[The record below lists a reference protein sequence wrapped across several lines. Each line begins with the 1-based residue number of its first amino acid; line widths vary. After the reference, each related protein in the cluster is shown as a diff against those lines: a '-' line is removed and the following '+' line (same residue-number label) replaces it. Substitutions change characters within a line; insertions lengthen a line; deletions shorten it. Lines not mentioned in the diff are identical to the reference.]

1 MSSTSLIRSGYPSDW
16 SDQPPPKRSRRRE
29 GGGGFSRFVLSFGI
43 GVGATLAWQAYGDT
57 VRQIVAGSYP
67 QLGWLAP
74 RAAAAQTTDAMASA
88 APGATDQEIKALSL
102 SLAAMRQRVDQ
113 LAAQIAAGQDQM
125 TRDISA
131 RVQAAQRDIMDRIAT
146 SQPRPPDAATA
157 ARKPTPASSSS
168 ATSQL
173 R

>member
-16 SDQPPPKRSRRRE
+16 SDAPPSKRPPRRRQ
-29 GGGGFSRFVLSFGI
+29 GGSFSRVILAFGV
-43 GVGATLAWQAYGDT
+43 GVGATLAWQSYGDMA
-57 VRQIVAGSYP
+57 RQIIAGSYP
-67 QLGWLAP
+67 QLSWLAP
-74 RAAAAQTTDAMASA
+74 RAAAAQTTDGPLA
-88 APGATDQEIKALSL
+88 AVSGDQEIKALTL
-102 SLAAMRQRVDQ
+102 GLAAMRQRVDQ

-146 SQPRPPDAATA
+146 AQPRPADPAAQT
-157 ARKPTPASSSS
+157 RRPS

-173 R
+173 H

>member
-1 MSSTSLIRSGYPSDW
+1 MSSTSLIRSGHPSDW
-16 SDQPPPKRSRRRE
+16 SEQPAKQRPRRRAS
-29 GGGGFSRFVLSFGI
+29 GGISRFVLSVGI
-43 GVGATLAWQAYGDT
+43 GVAATLGWQSYGDAA
-57 VRQIVAGSYP
+57 RQIIAGSYP

-74 RAAAAQTTDAMASA
+74 RVAAAQTTDGSVTT
-88 APGATDQEIKALSL
+88 PATTTEEIKALTL
-102 SLAAMRQRVDQ
+102 GLAATRQRVDQ

-131 RVQAAQRDIMDRIAT
+131 RVQAAQREILDKLAA
-146 SQPRPPDAATA
+146 SQPRTDPATA
-157 ARKPTPASSSS
+157 AMRKP

>member
-16 SDQPPPKRSRRRE
+16 SEPPATKRPRRRE
-29 GGGGFSRFVLSFGI
+29 SGGFSRLVLSFAL
-43 GVGATLAWQAYGDT
+43 GVGAALAWQSYGDT
-57 VRQIVAGSYP
+57 ARQIIAGSYP

-74 RAAAAQTTDAMASA
+74 RAAAAQTTDTASPAGA
-88 APGATDQEIKALSL
+88 ADQEIKALTL
-102 SLAAMRQRVDQ
+102 GLAAMRQRVDQ

-131 RVQAAQRDIMDRIAT
+131 RVQVAERDILDKIAAAQ
-146 SQPRPPDAATA
+146 PRTDPAAQ
-157 ARKPTPASSSS
+157 ARKPTPAS

>member
-16 SDQPPPKRSRRRE
+16 SDPPSKRPRRRAP
-29 GGGGFSRFVLSFGI
+29 GSFSRLILAFGV
-43 GVGATLAWQAYGDT
+43 GVGATLAWQSYGDT
-57 VRQIVAGSYP
+57 ARQVIAGSYP

-74 RAAAAQTTDAMASA
+74 RAAAAQTTDGAVPAQNA
-88 APGATDQEIKALSL
+88 ADQEIKALTL

-131 RVQAAQRDIMDRIAT
+131 RVQAAQRDIMDKIAAA
-146 SQPRPPDAATA
+146 QPRPDAGSTV
-157 ARKPTPASSSS
+157 RKPAPSS